1 MRLVLAAT
9 LALPLAAAPTAAHA
23 DALLTQALA
32 NGGAYNP
39 AEWAYVSTTQV
50 WTGGTTVVGDAVHK
64 LRDGARPRPPLRSE
78 RVVLF
83 DPTKPA
89 GQRSRVVREA
99 VDKQVQVNSD
109 ENEEFP
115 AYSEL
120 AKLVQG
126 TPKLVAQ
133 TATTATYRGWVDPGK
148 VRNFGSVD
156 IESSDPL
163 PPLAG
168 TFTVRKTGPGAPYVQ
183 TVVIALP
190 TGEEGRG
197 NAVGKVRQ
205 MSFGF
210 RYAPHAEKGVKLL
223 QAFGMDSSLQ
233 GLGLVTIDFSL
244 LTKVAG
250 YRYVGK

>member
-1 MRLVLAAT
+1 MRLI
-9 LALPLAAAPTAAHA
+9 LAAAALSLPAAAQA

-39 AEWAYVSTTQV
+39 ADWAYVSTTQV
-50 WTGGTTVVGDAVHK
+50 WTGGTTVVGDA
-64 LRDGARPRPPLRSE
+64 LYRARDGERPRPPLRSE

-83 DPTKPA
+83 DPSKPA
-89 GQRSRVVREA
+89 GQRTKVVRET
-99 VDKQVQVNSD
+99 VDKQVQVRSD
-109 ENEEFP
+109 ETDEFP

-133 TATTATYRGWVDPGK
+133 TAATATYRGWVDPAK

-168 TFTVRKTGPGAPYVQ
+168 TFTVQKRGPGAPYVKS
-183 TVVIALP
+183 VVIALP
-190 TGEEGRG
+190 TGEKGRG

-210 RYAPHAEKGVKLL
+210 RYAPDPQKGVKLL

-233 GLGLVTIDFSL
+233 GLGLVTIDFSV
-244 LTKVAG
+244 LTKVQG

>member
-1 MRLVLAAT
+1 MRLALAAS
-9 LALPLAAAPTAAHA
+9 LALPLAAAPSAAHA
-23 DALLTQALA
+23 DALLTEALA

-39 AEWAYVSTTQV
+39 AEWAYVSVTKV

-64 LRDGARPRPPLRSE
+64 LRDGERPRPPLRSE
-78 RVVLF
+78 RVVQF

-89 GQRSRVVREA
+89 GQRLRVVRET
-99 VDKQVQVNSD
+99 VDKQVEVRAD
-109 ENEEFP
+109 ETDDFP

-133 TATTATYRGWVDPGK
+133 TSTTATYRGWVDPAK

-168 TFTVRKTGPGAPYVQ
+168 TFTVQKSGPGAPYVKS
-183 TVVIALP
+183 VVIALP
-190 TGEEGRG
+190 TGEKGRG

-210 RYAPHAEKGVKLL
+210 RYAPDPQKGVKLL